1 MSETHMAVPATAPTP
16 PLHGEGTSGEQRFVE
31 ALPLINSVIDLICRR
46 KCLPDGDDDEFRS
59 VSMMKLI
66 ENDYEVLRRFAGR
79 SSLRTYLMIVLQ
91 RVLLDYRVREWGKWR
106 PSVEARRC
114 GPLAVRLEQLTVRD
128 GMTVDE
134 AIVSLRTNHRVAES
148 ADTLRAIAARLP
160 IRFRT
165 RMESTDALA
174 NAIDRGPQPDAIVER
189 AESRAGAA
197 SMRAALRAAL
207 SSLPASDRVILKL
220 RYVDGLAIVEIAR
233 LLQTD
238 ARPLYRRVERIL
250 SSLRERLREHGVDR
264 EFARDLLEGLRIA

>member
-1 MSETHMAVPATAPTP
+1 MSETHMAVPATAPIP
-16 PLHGEGTSGEQRFVE
+16 PLHGEGTSGEERFVE

-106 PSVEARRC
+106 PSVEAKRC

-165 RMESTDALA
+165 RMESTDVLA

-197 SMRAALRAAL
+197 SMRAALRSAL

-264 EFARDLLEGLRIA
+264 ESARDLLEGLRIA